1 MMNSCRVFFL
11 CIDLKLYCTKFKL
24 HCTELKLFCTDL
36 KLCCTEFKLHCTMFK
51 LCCTE
56 FKSYYTALKL
66 CCTKLKLHCIDF
78 KLHCMKLKLHCF
90 NLNSLIISF
99 KQDDLYPIFEEMSL
113 SFIFIM
119 PDLLIFKRSIS
130 HHLVFFPF
138 SFNSFYCFKI
148 KFCIKAFGCRII
160 IKNI

>member
-11 CIDLKLYCTKFKL
+11 CID
-24 HCTELKLFCTDL
+24 
-36 KLCCTEFKLHCTMFK
+36 FK

-56 FKSYYTALKL
+56 FKSYCTEFKLLCIKFKLYCTELKL
-66 CCTKLKLHCIDF
+66 FCTDFKLYYTKFKSYCTELKLHCIE
-78 KLHCMKLKLHCF
+78 LKLYCC
-90 NLNSLIISF
+90 NLKSVIISF
-99 KQDDLYPIFEEMSL
+99 KQDDLYLIFEEMSL

-138 SFNSFYCFKI
+138 TFNSFYCFKI
-148 KFCIKAFGCRII
+148 KFCIKAFGCRVI

>member
-11 CIDLKLYCTKFKL
+11 CIDFKSYCTKFKL
-24 HCTELKLFCTDL
+24 HCTKL
-36 KLCCTEFKLHCTMFK
+36 K

-66 CCTKLKLHCIDF
+66 CCTKF
-78 KLHCMKLKLHCF
+78 KSYCTKLKLLCF
-90 NLNSLIISF
+90 NLKSVIFSF
-99 KQDDLYPIFEEMSL
+99 KQDDLYLIFEEISL

-148 KFCIKAFGCRII
+148 KFCIKAFGCGII

>member
-1 MMNSCRVFFL
+1 MMNSCRVFFF
-11 CIDLKLYCTKFKL
+11 CTDFKLYCTK
-24 HCTELKLFCTDL
+24 LKLQCIKF
-36 KLCCTEFKLHCTMFK
+36 KLCCAEFK

-56 FKSYYTALKL
+56 FKSHCIEFKL
-66 CCTKLKLHCIDF
+66 CCTDLKLHCTMLKLYCIKF
-78 KLHCMKLKLHCF
+78 KLYCTKFKLLCF
-90 NLNSLIISF
+90 NLKSVIISF
-99 KQDDLYPIFEEMSL
+99 KQDDLYLIFEEMSL

-138 SFNSFYCFKI
+138 TFNSFYCFKI
-148 KFCIKAFGCRII
+148 KFCIKAFGCGII

>member
-1 MMNSCRVFFL
+1 MNSCRVFFL
-11 CIDLKLYCTKFKL
+11 CID
-24 HCTELKLFCTDL
+24 
-36 KLCCTEFKLHCTMFK
+36 FK

-56 FKSYYTALKL
+56 FKSYCTEFKLLCIKFKLYCTELKL
-66 CCTKLKLHCIDF
+66 FCTDFKLYYTKFKSYCTELKLHCIE
-78 KLHCMKLKLHCF
+78 LKLYCC
-90 NLNSLIISF
+90 NLKSVIISF
-99 KQDDLYPIFEEMSL
+99 KQDDLYLIFEEMSL

-138 SFNSFYCFKI
+138 TFNSFYCFKI
-148 KFCIKAFGCRII
+148 KFCIKAFGCRVI

>member
-1 MMNSCRVFFL
+1 M
-11 CIDLKLYCTKFKL
+11 
-24 HCTELKLFCTDL
+24 LKLFCTDFKLYCIDL
-36 KLCCTEFKLHCTMFK
+36 KLCCTMFK
-51 LCCTE
+51 LCCT
-56 FKSYYTALKL
+56 
-66 CCTKLKLHCIDF
+66 KLKLLC
-78 KLHCMKLKLHCF
+78 LNLK
-90 NLNSLIISF
+90 SVIISF
-99 KQDDLYPIFEEMSL
+99 KQDDLYLIFEEISL

-148 KFCIKAFGCRII
+148 KFCIKVFGCRII

>member
-1 MMNSCRVFFL
+1 MMNSCRIFFL
-11 CIDLKLYCTKFKL
+11 CVDF
-24 HCTELKLFCTDL
+24 
-36 KLCCTEFKLHCTMFK
+36 KLCCTEFK

-56 FKSYYTALKL
+56 FKSYCTEFKLLCIKFKLYCIKFKL
-66 CCTKLKLHCIDF
+66 CCTKFKLYYTELKLYC
-78 KLHCMKLKLHCF
+78 CNLK
-90 NLNSLIISF
+90 SVIISF
-99 KQDDLYPIFEEMSL
+99 KQDDLYLISEEMSL

-138 SFNSFYCFKI
+138 SFNSFYYFEI
-148 KFCIKAFGCRII
+148 KFCIKVFGCGII

>member
-11 CIDLKLYCTKFKL
+11 CTDLKLYCTK
-24 HCTELKLFCTDL
+24 
-36 KLCCTEFKLHCTMFK
+36 FKLHCTMFK

-66 CCTKLKLHCIDF
+66 CCTKLKLHCTE
-78 KLHCMKLKLHCF
+78 LKLHCIELKLCCC
-90 NLNSLIISF
+90 NLKSVIISF
-99 KQDDLYPIFEEMSL
+99 EQDDLYLISKEMSL

-138 SFNSFYCFKI
+138 TFNSFYYFEI
-148 KFCIKAFGCRII
+148 KFCIKVFGCGII

>member
-24 HCTELKLFCTDL
+24 HCTDLKLFCTDLKLFCTDL
-36 KLCCTEFKLHCTMFK
+36 KLCCTEFKLHCIK
-51 LCCTE
+51 
-56 FKSYYTALKL
+56 
-66 CCTKLKLHCIDF
+66 F
-78 KLHCMKLKLHCF
+78 KLHCTELKLLCF
-90 NLNSLIISF
+90 NLKSVIISF
-99 KQDDLYPIFEEMSL
+99 KQDDLYLIFEEMSL

-130 HHLVFFPF
+130 HHLVFLPF
-138 SFNSFYCFKI
+138 TFNSFYCFKI
-148 KFCIKAFGCRII
+148 KFCIKAFGCGII

>member
-1 MMNSCRVFFL
+1 
-11 CIDLKLYCTKFKL
+11 
-24 HCTELKLFCTDL
+24 
-36 KLCCTEFKLHCTMFK
+36 MFK

-66 CCTKLKLHCIDF
+66 CCTKLKLHCTE
-78 KLHCMKLKLHCF
+78 LKLYCIELKLCCC
-90 NLNSLIISF
+90 NLKSVIISF
-99 KQDDLYPIFEEMSL
+99 EQDDLYMIFEEMSL

-138 SFNSFYCFKI
+138 TFNSFYYFEI
-148 KFCIKAFGCRII
+148 KFCIKVFGCGII

>member
-11 CIDLKLYCTKFKL
+11 CTDFKSCCTMLKLCCTKLKLHCTEFKLCCTEFKLLCIQFKLYCTKF
-24 HCTELKLFCTDL
+24 
-36 KLCCTEFKLHCTMFK
+36 KLCCTEFKLHCT
-51 LCCTE
+51 
-56 FKSYYTALKL
+56 
-66 CCTKLKLHCIDF
+66 DF

-90 NLNSLIISF
+90 NLKSVIFSF
-99 KQDDLYPIFEEMSL
+99 KQDNLYMIFEEMSL

-138 SFNSFYCFKI
+138 TFNSFYYFEI
-148 KFCIKAFGCRII
+148 KFCIKVFGCGII

>member
-36 KLCCTEFKLHCTMFK
+36 KLCCTEFKLHCTEFK
-51 LCCTE
+51 LCCSKFKLYCTE
-56 FKSYYTALKL
+56 
-66 CCTKLKLHCIDF
+66 LKLHCIE
-78 KLHCMKLKLHCF
+78 LKLHCIELKLYCC
-90 NLNSLIISF
+90 NLKSVIISF
-99 KQDDLYPIFEEMSL
+99 EQDDLYLISKEMSL

-119 PDLLIFKRSIS
+119 PDLLIFQRSIS
-130 HHLVFFPF
+130 HHLVFFSF
-138 SFNSFYCFKI
+138 TFNSFYCFKI
-148 KFCIKAFGCRII
+148 KFCIKAFGCGII

>member
-24 HCTELKLFCTDL
+24 HCTDLKLFCTDL
-36 KLCCTEFKLHCTMFK
+36 KLCCTEFKLHCIK
-51 LCCTE
+51 
-56 FKSYYTALKL
+56 
-66 CCTKLKLHCIDF
+66 F
-78 KLHCMKLKLHCF
+78 KLHCTELKLLCF
-90 NLNSLIISF
+90 NLKSVIISF
-99 KQDDLYPIFEEMSL
+99 KQDDLYLIFEEMSL

-130 HHLVFFPF
+130 HHLVFLPF
-138 SFNSFYCFKI
+138 TFNSFYCFKI
-148 KFCIKAFGCRII
+148 KFCIKAFGCGII

>member
-1 MMNSCRVFFL
+1 MMNSCRIFFFYTDFKL
-11 CIDLKLYCTKFKL
+11 YCTKLKLFCTKLKLHCTKLKLCCTDFKLYCIDLKLC
-24 HCTELKLFCTDL
+24 
-36 KLCCTEFKLHCTMFK
+36 CTMFK
-51 LCCTE
+51 LCCTK
-56 FKSYYTALKL
+56 FKLY
-66 CCTKLKLHCIDF
+66 CTKLKLLC
-78 KLHCMKLKLHCF
+78 LNLK
-90 NLNSLIISF
+90 SVIISF
-99 KQDDLYPIFEEMSL
+99 KQDDLYLIYEEISL

-148 KFCIKAFGCRII
+148 KFCIKAFGCGII

>member
-1 MMNSCRVFFL
+1 MFFL
-11 CIDLKLYCTKFKL
+11 CIDLKSYCTKFKL
-24 HCTELKLFCTDL
+24 YCTELKLFCTDL

-66 CCTKLKLHCIDF
+66 CCTKLKLYCTE
-78 KLHCMKLKLHCF
+78 LKLHCIELKLCCC
-90 NLNSLIISF
+90 NLKSVIISF
-99 KQDDLYPIFEEMSL
+99 EQDDLYLISKEMSL

-119 PDLLIFKRSIS
+119 PDLLIFKQSIS
-130 HHLVFFPF
+130 HHHVFFPF

-148 KFCIKAFGCRII
+148 NFFINAFGCGII

>member
-11 CIDLKLYCTKFKL
+11 CIDFKSYCTKFKL
-24 HCTELKLFCTDL
+24 HCTKL
-36 KLCCTEFKLHCTMFK
+36 K

-56 FKSYYTALKL
+56 FKSY
-66 CCTKLKLHCIDF
+66 CTKLKL
-78 KLHCMKLKLHCF
+78 LCF
-90 NLNSLIISF
+90 NLKSVIFSF
-99 KQDDLYPIFEEMSL
+99 KQDDLYLIFEEISL

-148 KFCIKAFGCRII
+148 KFCIKAFGCGII